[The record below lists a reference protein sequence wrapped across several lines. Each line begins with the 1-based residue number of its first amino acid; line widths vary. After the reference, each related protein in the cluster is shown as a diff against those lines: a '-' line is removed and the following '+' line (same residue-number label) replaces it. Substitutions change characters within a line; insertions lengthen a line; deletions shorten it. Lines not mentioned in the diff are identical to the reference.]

1 MYGVCRK
8 MRNAAEM
15 PAAERMSSK
24 SPYDGTDRIR
34 FDGCNLSLRPLQR
47 EAPLF
52 SLHPSFPSA
61 NICQI
66 LIKSKGL
73 YYPPGAQLTAEGC
86 LAAAEKGVKQGVKGR
101 SVVGM
106 AEVAELMEDD
116 VVLEVL
122 RQENQTH
129 VEVDVALG

>member
-52 SLHPSFPSA
+52 SLCKYMVIFLKFKGKSYNPGNSFSR
-61 NICQI
+61 ICRKKKPY
-66 LIKSKGL
+66 LNSHSGT
-73 YYPPGAQLTAEGC
+73 ASELT
-86 LAAAEKGVKQGVKGR
+86 
-101 SVVGM
+101 
-106 AEVAELMEDD
+106 
-116 VVLEVL
+116 
-122 RQENQTH
+122 H
-129 VEVDVALG
+129 HFIY

>member
-1 MYGVCRK
+1 
-8 MRNAAEM
+8 M

-52 SLHPSFPSA
+52 SFRKYMSNSDKIKRIILSS

>member
-52 SLHPSFPSA
+52 SFRKYK
-61 NICQI
+61 NIFFKKRIRLPINSRI
-66 LIKSKGL
+66 LFLKSL
-73 YYPPGAQLTAEGC
+73 NT
-86 LAAAEKGVKQGVKGR
+86 
-101 SVVGM
+101 S
-106 AEVAELMEDD
+106 
-116 VVLEVL
+116 
-122 RQENQTH
+122 
-129 VEVDVALG
+129 